1 MSSKK
6 SRLRLYADENIP
18 IPSVTYLKK
27 KGISIVHAFDF
38 KYIEKPD
45 KEHLRKSKSL
55 NRVLIS
61 LDKDVKKFQGITIN
75 DHPGVILLE
84 SGDVTSPHLNLL
96 LDKVI
101 KHVSPA
107 FVKDSLIRV
116 TIDML
121 TQEKNGEI
129 LKKDI

>member
-45 KEHLRKSKSL
+45 KEHLHKSKSL
-55 NRVLIS
+55 KRVLIS
-61 LDKDVKKFQGITIN
+61 LDKDVKKFHGVTIKN
-75 DHPGVILLE
+75 HPGVILLE
-84 SGDVTSPHLNLL
+84 SGDVTASHLNLL

-101 KHVSPA
+101 KHISPA
-107 FVKDSLIRV
+107 FAKNSLIRI
-116 TIDML
+116 TINTL
-121 TQEKNGEI
+121 TQVKKGEI
-129 LKKDI
+129 VKKNI